1 MPLPSPI
8 TLAGPINLSPLARLQ
23 GWWRRLTP
31 HRQDRFAVLAPLAAV
46 VLFLAAIVAAFGYL
60 RLEEIEWEQEAVK
73 RDVEYTQQRLRL
85 RLLERQE
92 QLMRIARELSN
103 RELDTEEFQG
113 RAEAIV
119 NQYPELQGLTWIDA
133 RRRIKASFGTASLP
147 ISQMRV
153 IGSTLKAGDTESTY
167 SLARELQADLLL
179 IDESD
184 GRSAALARHLRITG
198 TIGILQRAAEQD
210 LLDLAE
216 AFARIKETDFWI
228 SPKLLDAEL
237 ERFREWE
244 IDQNR

>member
-1 MPLPSPI
+1 MIVVADS
-8 TLAGPINLSPLARLQ
+8 SPLIVMVKIGHIQ
-23 GWWRRLTP
+23 
-31 HRQDRFAVLAPLAAV
+31 VLP
-46 VLFLAAIVAAFGYL
+46 VLFREVVIPPQIATELADPKRPQTVQDFIRERPDWLRVQAPASVEPIPELHEGERAAI
-60 RLEEIEWEQEAVK
+60 
-73 RDVEYTQQRLRL
+73 
-85 RLLERQE
+85 
-92 QLMRIARELSN
+92 
-103 RELDTEEFQG
+103 
-113 RAEAIV
+113 
-119 NQYPELQGLTWIDA
+119 
-133 RRRIKASFGTASLP
+133 
-147 ISQMRV
+147 
-153 IGSTLKAGDTESTY
+153 

>member
-1 MPLPSPI
+1 MIVVADS
-8 TLAGPINLSPLARLQ
+8 SPLIVMMKIGHIQ
-23 GWWRRLTP
+23 
-31 HRQDRFAVLAPLAAV
+31 VLP
-46 VLFLAAIVAAFGYL
+46 VLFREVVIPPQIAMEPADPKRPQTVQDFIRERPDWLRVQAPASVEPIPELHEGERAAI
-60 RLEEIEWEQEAVK
+60 
-73 RDVEYTQQRLRL
+73 
-85 RLLERQE
+85 
-92 QLMRIARELSN
+92 
-103 RELDTEEFQG
+103 
-113 RAEAIV
+113 
-119 NQYPELQGLTWIDA
+119 
-133 RRRIKASFGTASLP
+133 
-147 ISQMRV
+147 
-153 IGSTLKAGDTESTY
+153 